1 MTTDVQYDP
10 DQLLNEKQAASI
22 LCYTQRALQNWRVRG
37 GGPRYVKVS
46 ARSIRYRR
54 RDLTSWVEKRLRA
67 HSSQI
72 IQ

>member
-67 HSSQI
+67 HTSQSI
-72 IQ
+72 

>member
-1 MTTDVQYDP
+1 MTTDIHYDP

-22 LCYTQRALQNWRVRG
+22 LCYSQRALQNWRVRG

-54 RDLTSWVEKRLRA
+54 RDLTVWIEKRLRV
-67 HSSQI
+67 HSAQS